1 MKRIKM
7 RETQKHSL
15 FGSMILR
22 REIMT
27 FYFLSLLRFD
37 TSGTVKHLL
46 VYIPNSHLI
55 SSRAFIQVRDTQR
68 TACSTS
74 DATSRDPSPLDGKT
88 EVYLDLLILVLCNLA
103 MLELIAS
110 SAHGKSYTEFK
121 YAFWLSD

>member
-1 MKRIKM
+1 
-7 RETQKHSL
+7 
-15 FGSMILR
+15 
-22 REIMT
+22 MT

-37 TSGTVKHLL
+37 TSGTVHLL
-46 VYIPNSHLI
+46 VYIHNSHLI

-74 DATSRDPSPLDGKT
+74 DATSRDPPPLDGKT

-110 SAHGKSYTEFK
+110 NAHSKSYTEFQ
-121 YAFWLSD
+121 YAFWLRSD

>member
-1 MKRIKM
+1 MKRIKI

-22 REIMT
+22 RKIRT

-46 VYIPNSHLI
+46 VYIHNSHLI

-74 DATSRDPSPLDGKT
+74 DATSRDPSPLDGK
-88 EVYLDLLILVLCNLA
+88 ESCFYKYQIALHHSASAA
-103 MLELIAS
+103 MG
-110 SAHGKSYTEFK
+110 HP
-121 YAFWLSD
+121 LSPAALMQNQAN